1 MQETNSKRK
10 REKQRK
16 KIPTERERE
25 RERERESD
33 NNFCK
38 TYTRNLFDK
47 LLKMKVFLP

>member
-16 KIPTERERE
+16 KIPT
-25 RERERESD
+25 ERESD

>member
-25 RERERESD
+25 RERERVIIT
-33 NNFCK
+33 FARHIQG
-38 TYTRNLFDK
+38 TYLTSYLR
-47 LLKMKVFLP
+47 

>member
-1 MQETNSKRK
+1 MQQTNSKRK

-16 KIPTERERE
+16 KIPTERE